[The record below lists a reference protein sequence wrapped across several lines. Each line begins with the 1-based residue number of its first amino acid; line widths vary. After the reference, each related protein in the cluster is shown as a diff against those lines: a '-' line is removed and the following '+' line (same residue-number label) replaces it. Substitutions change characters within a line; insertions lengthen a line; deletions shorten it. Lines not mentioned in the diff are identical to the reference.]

1 MYVINNEK
9 GVNLDY
15 SVYINFIEMRFFVF
29 KIYDIRKFVYVL
41 CLCLFSVNVYNLF
54 ILINNLNYCD
64 L

>member
-1 MYVINNEK
+1 MYVINNDK

-15 SVYINFIEMRFFVF
+15 NVYINFGTFFN
-29 KIYDIRKFVYVL
+29 KIYDTRKFVYVL
-41 CLCLFSVNVYNLF
+41 CLCLFSVNVYNLL